1 MSLQRA
7 CALCPVDRFTFKWFH
22 TYVFVELHTLITDEP
37 TALEDNTFWQTVNR
51 PRDREVSVLVQ
62 HSWSD
67 VAFLSCI
74 IRSII
79 DHLSTL
85 NDYYKCLS
93 WNMYIPTWSCT
104 LPYFLF
110 YLEWYH
116 QLTSQTFTNFQSFND
131 RISIHVKYFQKVMKI
146 FLIFQCT
153 AFFMLWTE
161 ASYHLE
167 MHRQCRNFLLVIRL
181 FFNFLDLWILQRYVC
196 TQDNKDMSYW
206 RIWRSLYQVDGKY
219 FVLLCKCMNI

>member
-1 MSLQRA
+1 
-7 CALCPVDRFTFKWFH
+7 
-22 TYVFVELHTLITDEP
+22 
-37 TALEDNTFWQTVNR
+37 
-51 PRDREVSVLVQ
+51 
-62 HSWSD
+62 
-67 VAFLSCI
+67 
-74 IRSII
+74 
-79 DHLSTL
+79 
-85 NDYYKCLS
+85 
-93 WNMYIPTWSCT
+93 MYIPTCSCT
-104 LPYFLF
+104 LLYFLF

-161 ASYHLE
+161 ASSHLE

-206 RIWRSLYQVDGKY
+206 RIWRSLYQVDGKH

>member
-1 MSLQRA
+1 MSFQRA
-7 CALCPVDRFTFKWFH
+7 SVLCPVDRFTFKWFH

-51 PRDREVSVLVQ
+51 PRDRKVSVLVQ

-79 DHLSTL
+79 HHLTTL

-93 WNMYIPTWSCT
+93 WNMYIPTCSCT
-104 LPYFLF
+104 LLYFLF

-131 RISIHVKYFQKVMKI
+131 RISIHVNI
-146 FLIFQCT
+146 FKRLWRFSCIFNALLSLCCGPK
-153 AFFMLWTE
+153 
-161 ASYHLE
+161 
-167 MHRQCRNFLLVIRL
+167 HRI
-181 FFNFLDLWILQRYVC
+181 I
-196 TQDNKDMSYW
+196 
-206 RIWRSLYQVDGKY
+206 
-219 FVLLCKCMNI
+219 